1 MTVADSVL
9 AQLAYMEELGDGPQ
23 LVATLAYCGRW
34 SSSQVTAALGK
45 LCGRGLVVMVRRTR
59 QGCLWGL
66 APKGRPLAA
75 EALKLIKD
83 KARG

>member
-45 LCGRGLVVMVRRTR
+45 LCGRGLVAMVRRTR

-66 APKGRPLAA
+66 TSLGRPLAA
-75 EALKLIKD
+75 EMLEVEKKRQA
-83 KARG
+83 